1 MHNKVHDKL
10 SVNLIVSIRQ
20 ANNMSRPP
28 RLLGIPQDT
37 GMQEGAHKAMT
48 GESTWCDVRLRPH
61 ESSYQAGSGLAKQAG
76 EVFNFAPFK
85 ASEGE
90 VSAKS

>member
-1 MHNKVHDKL
+1 M
-10 SVNLIVSIRQ
+10 VSTRQ

-37 GMQEGAHKAMT
+37 GMQEGAHRAMT
-48 GESTWCDVRLRPH
+48 GESTRCDVRLRPC
-61 ESSYQAGSGLAKQAG
+61 ESSYQAGSGLAKPAG
-76 EVFNFAPFK
+76 EAFSFAPFK

-90 VSAKS
+90 QFLLRAKQTSGEYL